1 MKVVLVQRKSGS
13 GFSLEGVY
21 GAILNELDDQD
32 INIFKLQE
40 GNFFRDILALRA
52 LKADLYHITGDV
64 HYISFFLPRGKTILT
79 IHDIG
84 VYVQRDLEGIKR
96 YIYRLIWINLP
107 IFFSRAVFFSSE
119 KTKERVHEVS
129 NLKKKYN
136 VVMRLCSNLDFSSQ
150 ENKIVNEKP
159 KILHVGTSPH
169 KNLKGV
175 IKALKGINCQL
186 QIVGEI
192 DQNTLDE
199 LNKNKIDYLNLNK
212 IEKSHLESLYI
223 NSDLVTFPS
232 FHEGFGLPIIEA
244 QAFSIPLIT
253 SNLSPMKEVA
263 SDGAL
268 LVDPNSIES
277 IRKAIIKILSDKS
290 LAQELVKKGIEN
302 SNLYSVTIVAREH
315 LKEYKKLTNCNL

>member
-1 MKVVLVQRKSGS
+1 MKVILVQRKSGS

-21 GAILNELDDQD
+21 GAILNELEEHDVD
-32 INIFKLQE
+32 IFKLQG
-40 GNFFRDILALRA
+40 GNFFKDLLALRA

-84 VYVQRDLEGIKR
+84 VYVNRDLRGIKR
-96 YIYRLIWINLP
+96 FIYRLIWINLP

-119 KTKERVHEVS
+119 KTKERVNKIS
-129 NLKKKYN
+129 NLDRKHN
-136 VVMRLCSNLDFSSQ
+136 VIMKLCSNLDFTYQ
-150 ENKIVNEKP
+150 EDNIKNEKP

-175 IKALKGINCQL
+175 IKALKGVDCQL

-192 DQNTLDE
+192 DKDSISMLTE
-199 LNKNKIDYLNLNK
+199 YKIDYLSFNK
-212 IEKSHLESLYI
+212 VKKSHLESLYI

-244 QAFSIPLIT
+244 QAFSTPLIT

-263 SDGAL
+263 GEGAS
-268 LVDPNSIES
+268 LVDPNSVES
-277 IRKAIIKILSDKS
+277 IRSAILKVLSDDNFC
-290 LAQELVKKGIEN
+290 QELIRKGIKN
-302 SNLYSVTIVAREH
+302 SSLYSVTMVANEH
-315 LKEYKKLTNCNL
+315 LQEYKKVVSLN